1 MSHRS
6 FPMLVVETGSVFSG
20 TTLSTDVELKS
31 KDEEAP
37 AVDEDNEEDEDEL
50 DTVEAPVYDDD
61 ALDDMI
67 LDLRTK
73 RMEMSMKQDI
83 AALKTMMQEIQRKIM

>member
-1 MSHRS
+1 MDNASI
-6 FPMLVVETGSVFSG
+6 FSG
-20 TTLSTDVELKS
+20 TTLSSDIELKS

-37 AVDEDNEEDEDEL
+37 VEDDNEDDLQEI
-50 DTVEAPVYDDD
+50 DTIEAPVYDDD

-73 RMEMSMKQDI
+73 RAEMSVK
-83 AALKTMMQEIQRKIM
+83 QEIQELKEMIKELQKKNV